1 MMSENNAVPEET
13 SRTAA
18 RAAPTPNAARD
29 QAIHARRGLWTK
41 LRLPLLRTV
50 AVLGAFLFLVVA
62 FTGFAAVYTSRPS
75 FCHSCHIMEP
85 YYQSWK
91 HSTHSQV
98 TCIKCH
104 FSPGFGEEIR
114 GKLAG
119 LVQLSKYVTSN
130 EGPRPAAEV
139 SDASCLRSG
148 CHETR
153 LLSGRV
159 EFQGIHFD
167 HTPHLKKM
175 RRGKKLRC
183 TSCHGQADPSTH
195 ISVTLSTC
203 FLCHFKDEHLNEGL
217 GTCTRCHQIP
227 AREYDLG
234 GGTLFD
240 HNLAYERGVD
250 CANCH
255 SDVIRGNGNVPRER
269 CSVCHNRENDLKRI
283 DDHVFLH
290 QMHVTDHK
298 IDCLECHL
306 TIEHSID
313 QENIEHAASNCAL
326 CHPDHHREQVNML
339 RGVGAETIASM
350 PSGMISARI
359 RCPSC
364 HRKEEVSAT
373 GTVLKEA
380 TTASCAECHDKS
392 AVTKLWSMHETLRA
406 SLDGIAVRIAN
417 AQSRLDVADLAPDRT
432 IALKKQ
438 LAKIQHDL
446 AFLRVGN
453 DIHNIHYANTLTRAI
468 EEKLSSIFRALEI
481 GTRKVNLPVK

>member
-1 MMSENNAVPEET
+1 MTDENNAVPDEGIQPD
-13 SRTAA
+13 SHAA
-18 RAAPTPNAARD
+18 RAPDATHDQPTAR
-29 QAIHARRGLWTK
+29 RRGLWQVV
-41 LRLPLLRTV
+41 RLPLLRTV
-50 AVLGAFLFLVVA
+50 AVLGAFFFLAVV

-98 TCIKCH
+98 SCIKCH
-104 FSPGFGEEIR
+104 FAPGFAEEIR

-159 EFQGIHFD
+159 EFSGIHFD
-167 HTPHLKKM
+167 HTPHLKTM

-183 TSCHGQADPSTH
+183 TSCHGQGDPTTH

-203 FLCHFKDEHLNEGL
+203 FLCHFKDEHLNQGL

-227 AREYDLG
+227 TREYDLG
-234 GGTLFD
+234 GGALFD

-255 SDVIRGNGNVPRER
+255 GDVIRGNGDVPRER
-269 CSVCHNRENDLKRI
+269 CTVCHNREHDLERI

-306 TIEHSID
+306 TIQHSID
-313 QENIEHAASNCAL
+313 KQNIAHAASNCAT
-326 CHPDHHREQVNML
+326 CHPNHHSEQVKML
-339 RGVGAETIASM
+339 EGVGAKTIA
-350 PSGMISARI
+350 PIRSGMISARI

-364 HRKEEVSAT
+364 HRKEEVSTT
-373 GTVLKEA
+373 GTVLREA
-380 TTASCAECHDKS
+380 TIASCTECHDPL
-392 AVTKLWSMHETLRA
+392 AVKKLWAKHEELRA
-406 SLDGIAVRIAN
+406 SLGNVAAKIAN
-417 AQSRLDVADLAPDRT
+417 ARKQLAAAGLDPDQT
-432 IALKKQ
+432 NAVKKQ
-438 LAKIQHDL
+438 LDDLQHDL
-446 AFLRVGN
+446 DFLRVGN
-453 DIHNIHYANTLTRAI
+453 DIHNIHYANTLFLAI
-468 EEKLSSIFRALEI
+468 EDKLSSILRTLEVDVP
-481 GTRKVNLPVK
+481 KVDMQIE